1 MRLLVTGKTR
11 SGKSTAL
18 HRILSHALRQKWA
31 GVLLLDGKGSELSA
45 YAGVPRTGEAGA
57 NASAAG
63 AVTYLG
69 PDQVDQWA
77 DELQA
82 LADKLPGRY
91 ADLTTRGLRQ
101 AELADPRYLV
111 VADEIQRGTRDR
123 EYGRAIKSALQLI
136 AEQSAALGDV
146 LILAAQRPEHSI
158 PPNVRFN
165 CNVHLSMLGQGY
177 FHLQAD
183 GFPTRSGRV
192 AYLTPDQSLEAIN
205 RSLPLPLGEPV
216 LSEVEGGR
224 GEGDLRDPAN
234 LPQILGSKAVQPGRM
249 VATLYLGTPGS
260 GKTHAL
266 HAHPN
271 GHLRH
276 IYVDAG
282 QPHRQVLLDVIERA
296 GASAPSRASI
306 PDLTEIASLAVAA
319 EPTLLLVDNLD
330 QASNKMPPSITRL
343 MTAATESAL
352 AANAPRTPGQQ
363 RKLEPVIPHCRLKR
377 VDPLGRE
384 QARALAQSHLP
395 PDLADHEAVVQRVVD
410 VGDGHPAT
418 IVALSRR
425 VRRGSL
431 AELREFSANPRRR
444 VALGWMIVV
453 PALALLIVS
462 RWQLGP
468 DSYWLSL
475 ALLAASILLRPLF
488 YRSIRNVGRGA

>member
-45 YAGVPRTGEAGA
+45 YASIP
-57 NASAAG
+57 S
-63 AVTYLG
+63 VTYLG
-69 PDQVDQWA
+69 PDRVDAWA

-82 LADKLPGRY
+82 LADKLPARY
-91 ADLTTRGLRQ
+91 ADLTARSLRQ
-101 AELADPRYLV
+101 AEPDDPRYLV
-111 VADEIQRGTRDR
+111 LADEVQRGTRDR

-192 AYLTPDQSLEAIN
+192 AYLTPDQSLEAI
-205 RSLPLPLGEPV
+205 SVQSVSSVELSVEALPDV
-216 LSEVEGGR
+216 
-224 GEGDLRDPAN
+224 
-234 LPQILGSKAVQPGRM
+234 LGSKAVKPGRM

-276 IYVDAG
+276 IYVDAS

-296 GASAPSRASI
+296 GASAPTRASI
-306 PDLTEIASLAVAA
+306 PDLAEIASLAVSA

-330 QASNKMPPSITRL
+330 QASSKMPPTITRL

-363 RKLEPVIPHCRLKR
+363 RKLEPVIPHCRLER

-488 YRSIRNVGRGA
+488 YRSIRNVSRGA

>member
-18 HRILSHALRQKWA
+18 HRILSHALHQKWA

-45 YAGVPRTGEAGA
+45 YNSVPG
-57 NASAAG
+57 
-63 AVTYLG
+63 VTYLG

-77 DELQA
+77 GSLQT
-82 LADKLPGRY
+82 LADKLPARY
-91 ADLTTRGLRQ
+91 ADLTARGLRQ
-101 AELADPRYLV
+101 AEPADPRYLV
-111 VADEIQRGTRDR
+111 VADEVQRGTRDR
-123 EYGRAIKSALQLI
+123 DYGREIKSALQLI

-165 CNVHLSMLGQGY
+165 CNVHLRMLGQGY

-205 RSLPLPLGEPV
+205 RSLPLPLGKPV

-224 GEGDLRDPAN
+224 GEGDFAQPIFSVES
-234 LPQILGSKAVQPGRM
+234 LPDVLGSKAVQPGRM
-249 VATLYLGTPGS
+249 VATLYLGQPGS

-296 GASAPSRASI
+296 GASAPARASI
-306 PDLTEIASLAVAA
+306 PDLAEIASLAVAA

-330 QASNKMPPSITRL
+330 QASARMPSTITRL
-343 MTAATESAL
+343 MAAAAESAL
-352 AANAPRTPGQQ
+352 AANAPRTPGDQ
-363 RKLEPVIPHCRLKR
+363 RKLEPLIPHCRVAR
-377 VDPLGRE
+377 IYPLGRE
-384 QARALAQSHLP
+384 QARALATANLP
-395 PDLADHEAVVQRVVD
+395 PDLADREAVVQRVVD
-410 VGDGHPAT
+410 VGGGHPAT

-431 AELREFSANPRRR
+431 AELREFSANPRRKI
-444 VALGWMIVV
+444 ALGWMIVV

>member
-18 HRILSHALRQKWA
+18 HRILSHALRLPWA

-45 YAGVPRTGEAGA
+45 YKSVSGA
-57 NASAAG
+57 
-63 AVTYLG
+63 TYLG
-69 PDQVDQWA
+69 PDQVGCWA
-77 DELQA
+77 EGLEA
-82 LADKLPGRY
+82 LASALPARY
-91 ADLTTRGLRQ
+91 ADLTARGLRQ
-101 AELADPRYLV
+101 APPADPRYLV
-111 VADEIQRGTRDR
+111 VADEVQRGTRDR
-123 EYGRAIKSALQLI
+123 DYGRDIKSALQLI
-136 AEQSAALGDV
+136 AEQSAAMGDV

-165 CNVHLSMLGQGY
+165 CNVHLRMLGQGY

-192 AYLTPDQSLEAIN
+192 AYLTPDEALATVRAGSVSAPSLDAQG
-205 RSLPLPLGEPV
+205 LPE
-216 LSEVEGGR
+216 
-224 GEGDLRDPAN
+224 
-234 LPQILGSKAVQPGRM
+234 ILGSRAVQSGRM
-249 VATLYLGTPGS
+249 VATLYLGQPGS

-276 IYVDAG
+276 IYIDAG

-296 GASAPSRASI
+296 GASAPARASI
-306 PDLTEIASLAVAA
+306 PDLAGIASLAVAA

-330 QASNKMPPSITRL
+330 QATARMPSTITRL
-343 MTAATESAL
+343 MTAAAESAL
-352 AANAPRTPGQQ
+352 AANAPRTPGDQ
-363 RKLEPVIPHCRLKR
+363 RKLEPLIPHCRVAR

-384 QARALAQSHLP
+384 QARALAAANLP
-395 PDLADHEAVVQRVVD
+395 SDLADREAVVQRVVD
-410 VGDGHPAT
+410 VGGGHPAT

-431 AELREFSANPRRR
+431 AELREFSANPRRKI
-444 VALGWMIVV
+444 ALGWMIVV